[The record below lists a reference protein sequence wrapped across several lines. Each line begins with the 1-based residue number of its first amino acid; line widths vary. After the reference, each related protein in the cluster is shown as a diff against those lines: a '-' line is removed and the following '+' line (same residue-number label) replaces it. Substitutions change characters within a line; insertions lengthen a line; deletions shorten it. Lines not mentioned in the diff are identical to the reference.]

1 MAHTDTAC
9 WQRKKNGK
17 PRPIK
22 MGEFL
27 RSAYAKRLVNLSQ
40 VHLRT
45 KTLHVHQ
52 WGANLPGACEALC
65 HWRGTIEP
73 LVLNGTL
80 EPLVA
85 ADLDL
90 VNMFGNR

>member
-1 MAHTDTAC
+1 MQHCLRCFAGSLLALCLLLPGGSLGHGSAGNA
-9 WQRKKNGK
+9 RKNGK

-45 KTLHVHQ
+45 KTLHMHQ
-52 WGANLPGACEALC
+52 WGVNLPGACEALVPQAR
-65 HWRGTIEP
+65 H
-73 LVLNGTL
+73 
-80 EPLVA
+80 
-85 ADLDL
+85 D
-90 VNMFGNR
+90 